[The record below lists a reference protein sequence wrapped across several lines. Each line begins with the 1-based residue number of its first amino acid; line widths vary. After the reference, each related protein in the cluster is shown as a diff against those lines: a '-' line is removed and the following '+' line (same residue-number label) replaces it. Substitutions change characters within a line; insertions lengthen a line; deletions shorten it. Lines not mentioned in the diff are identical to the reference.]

1 MLLNINYGD
10 PMQRRH
16 LIAMTASSLLPGMS
30 WAQSN
35 KPLRLVVPFPPGG
48 ATDITARVLADPL
61 SRVLGQPVI
70 VENRGGAGGSIGM
83 TEVSRSAPDGLT
95 LGVATL
101 STHGVNPAVYKN
113 LPYDPIKDFVA
124 VTELV
129 KAPGVLVINA
139 SLPVKNYAELI
150 AYLKANPGKLSYA
163 SPGNGTIGHMWGEL
177 FKSATNTFMVHIP
190 YRGAGPALND
200 VVGGQVMVYFDQVA
214 PSLPFIQSGKLRA
227 IAVSWSKRLDVLPNT
242 PTYGELSLLSSNDP
256 SWFGLVAPA
265 GTAPAVVNHIQQ
277 AVVKVLQEPAVRAKL
292 ALQGLFAS
300 GTSPDEFA
308 AQIKKEI
315 DKMQRIA
322 KFAQISLG

>member
-1 MLLNINYGD
+1 MG
-10 PMQRRH
+10 
-16 LIAMTASSLLPGMS
+16 

-48 ATDITARVLADPL
+48 ATDITARVLSEPL

-83 TEVSRSAPDGLT
+83 SEVAKAAPDGLT

-101 STHGVNPAVYKN
+101 STHGVNPAVYKK

-129 KAPGVLVINA
+129 KAPGVVVVNA
-139 SLPVKNYAELI
+139 ALPVKNFAELV

-177 FKSATNTFMVHIP
+177 FKSTTNTFMVHIP

-214 PSLPFIQSGKLRA
+214 ASLPFIQSGKLRA
-227 IAVSWSKRLDVLPNT
+227 IAVSWDKRLDVLPNT
-242 PTYGELSLLSSNDP
+242 PTYAELSLFSSNDP

-265 GTAPAVVNHIQQ
+265 GTPAAAVNRIQQ
-277 AVVKVLQEPAVRAKL
+277 AVVKALQEPAVRTKL
-292 ALQGLFAS
+292 AAQGLFAS
-300 GTSPDEFA
+300 GTTPAEFA

-315 DKMQRIA
+315 DKMKRIA
-322 KFAQISLG
+322 KFAKISIE